1 MTSKPLKILI
11 VEDDMWRAREIAMI
25 LPEGFLPVIV
35 KSAGAA
41 LGMLERDRG
50 YVYAGLCID
59 HDLQRQ
65 AMTGAD
71 HSMDGNT
78 VVDAVRRYISNDV
91 PVLVH
96 SMNPGRAPA
105 MVQKLESSGFWVTR
119 LPMAE
124 LNEQNFGNWLEE
136 VKEIWEDFHEEE

>member
-1 MTSKPLKILI
+1 MAKETLRILI
-11 VEDDMWRAREIAMI
+11 VEDDIWRAREIAIM

-50 YVYAGLCID
+50 YIYAGLCLD
-59 HDLQRQ
+59 HDLQRR

-71 HSMDGNT
+71 LNMDGNT
-78 VVDAVRRYISNDV
+78 VVDAIRRHISNDV

-96 SMNPGRAPA
+96 SMNPGKAPI

-124 LNEQNFGNWLEE
+124 LNQKNFGEWLEE
-136 VKEIWEDFHEEE
+136 VKEIWEDFHEK